1 MNYRKEHI
9 IYTSIWLLLY
19 LSPLASL
26 YMRMSSNPNIAFS
39 WHEILNA
46 WAFNTVWLVLMLIH
60 NFLLLPILILKR
72 RTWQYL
78 MLASALLISC
88 TFASFL
94 IRPAGPRF
102 DDKDKRMEMS
112 DTNYYIC
119 GESDSCHAPGLCQKM
134 EHDPK
139 EDMCRK
145 PIHGGKPF
153 PRPRYNP
160 DELRPISP
168 VPMLG
173 PGEAVAFFGGLMLMG
188 MNLGVKLYFMS
199 QRDRERQKIIDQ
211 RNLEQQ
217 MEYLKYQVNPH
228 FFMNTLNNIHALV
241 DIDPE
246 RAKTTIV
253 ELSKMMRHILYE
265 GSKKLIPLTREVE
278 FLNLYVQL
286 MRLRYTRKVH
296 INVDVPPQ
304 LPELKL
310 PPLMLIIFVENA
322 FKHGISY
329 REESFIDIKLRVEN
343 KRLLFSCCNSKP
355 TQVQRTNEK
364 GGMGLQNVR
373 QRLELLYDDDYTLDI
388 NDGEKTYEVKLDI
401 PMQTRL
407 PDAEVETA
415 DVSES

>member
-1 MNYRKEHI
+1 MEYTMTTHMNYRKEHI

-19 LSPLASL
+19 ISPLASL
-26 YMRMSSNPNIAFS
+26 YMRMSSNPDITFS

-46 WAFNTVWLVLMLIH
+46 WEFNTVWLVLMLIH

-153 PRPRYNP
+153 PRPRYTP

-188 MNLGVKLYFMS
+188 MNLGVKLYFKT
-199 QRDRERQKIIDQ
+199 QEDREQQERLEKQDLERQ
-211 RNLEQQ
+211 L
-217 MEYLKYQVNPH
+217 EYLRYQVNPH

-241 DIDPE
+241 DINPE

-253 ELSKMMRHILYE
+253 ELSKMMRYILYE
-265 GSKKLIPLTREVE
+265 GDKKYIPVQREAL
-278 FLNLYVQL
+278 FLNNYIEL
-286 MRLRYTRKVH
+286 MRLRYSSRVS
-296 INVDVPPQ
+296 ISLDMPEMMPDVM
-304 LPELKL
+304 L
-310 PPLMLIIFVENA
+310 PPLLLIIFVENA
-322 FKHGISY
+322 FKHGVSY
-329 REESFIDIKLRVEN
+329 AAPSFIDIKVEVTQDKLKFRCRN
-343 KRLLFSCCNSKP
+343 SRQEQKPDEKKKKGGVGLANARRRLDLLFPNRYNLEIKENDKEYDVQLEIPLSKNNS
-355 TQVQRTNEK
+355 
-364 GGMGLQNVR
+364 
-373 QRLELLYDDDYTLDI
+373 
-388 NDGEKTYEVKLDI
+388 
-401 PMQTRL
+401 
-407 PDAEVETA
+407 
-415 DVSES
+415 

>member
-1 MNYRKEHI
+1 MEYTMTTHMNYRKEHI

-19 LSPLASL
+19 ISPLASL
-26 YMRMSSNPNIAFS
+26 YMRMSSNPNISFS

-46 WAFNTVWLVLMLIH
+46 WEFNTVWLVLMLIH

-78 MLASALLISC
+78 MLASALLITC

-153 PRPRYNP
+153 PRPRYTP

-188 MNLGVKLYFMS
+188 LNLGVKLYFKT
-199 QRDRERQKIIDQ
+199 QEDREQRERLEKQDLERQ
-211 RNLEQQ
+211 L
-217 MEYLKYQVNPH
+217 EYLRYQVNPH

-241 DIDPE
+241 DINPE

-253 ELSKMMRHILYE
+253 ELSKMMRYILYE
-265 GSKKLIPLTREVE
+265 GDKKYIPVQREAL
-278 FLNLYVQL
+278 FLNNYIEL
-286 MRLRYTRKVH
+286 MRLRYSSRVS
-296 INVDVPPQ
+296 INLDMPKMMPDVM
-304 LPELKL
+304 L
-310 PPLMLIIFVENA
+310 PPLLLIIFVENA
-322 FKHGISY
+322 FKHGVSY
-329 REESFIDIKLRVEN
+329 AAPSFIDIKVEVTQEMLQFKCRN
-343 KRLLFSCCNSKP
+343 SRQEQKPDEKKKKGGVGLANARRRLDLLFHDKYSLEIKEDDKEYDVQLEIPLSKNNS
-355 TQVQRTNEK
+355 
-364 GGMGLQNVR
+364 
-373 QRLELLYDDDYTLDI
+373 
-388 NDGEKTYEVKLDI
+388 
-401 PMQTRL
+401 
-407 PDAEVETA
+407 
-415 DVSES
+415 

>member
-1 MNYRKEHI
+1 MEYTMTTHMNYRKEHI

-19 LSPLASL
+19 ISPLASL
-26 YMRMSSNPNIAFS
+26 YMRMSSNPDISFS

-46 WAFNTVWLVLMLIH
+46 WEFNTVWLVLMLIH

-112 DTNYYIC
+112 DCNYYIC

-153 PRPRYNP
+153 PKPRYNP
-160 DELRPISP
+160 EELRPINP
-168 VPMLG
+168 IPMLG

-188 MNLGVKLYFMS
+188 MNLGVKLYFKT
-199 QRDRERQKIIDQ
+199 QEDREQRERLEKQDLERQ
-211 RNLEQQ
+211 L
-217 MEYLKYQVNPH
+217 EYLRYQVNPH

-241 DIDPE
+241 DINPE

-253 ELSKMMRHILYE
+253 ELSKMMRYILYE
-265 GSKKLIPLTREVE
+265 GDKKLIPVQREAL
-278 FLNLYVQL
+278 FLKNYIEL
-286 MRLRYTRKVH
+286 MRLRYSSRVS
-296 INVDVPPQ
+296 INLDIPEMMPDVM
-304 LPELKL
+304 L
-310 PPLMLIIFVENA
+310 PPLLLIIFVENA
-322 FKHGISY
+322 FKHGVSY
-329 REESFIDIKLRVEN
+329 AAPSFIDIKVTVTQEMLQFKCRNSRQEQKPDEKKKKGGVGLAN
-343 KRLLFSCCNSKP
+343 ARRRLDLLFHDKYSLEIKEDDKEYDVQLEIPLSKNNS
-355 TQVQRTNEK
+355 
-364 GGMGLQNVR
+364 
-373 QRLELLYDDDYTLDI
+373 
-388 NDGEKTYEVKLDI
+388 
-401 PMQTRL
+401 
-407 PDAEVETA
+407 
-415 DVSES
+415 

>member
-1 MNYRKEHI
+1 MNYRKEHL
-9 IYTSIWLLLY
+9 IYTSIWLMLY

-46 WAFNTVWLVLMLIH
+46 WEFNTVWLVLMLIH

-188 MNLGVKLYFMS
+188 LNLGVKLYFKT
-199 QRDRERQKIIDQ
+199 QEDREQRERLEKQDLERQ
-211 RNLEQQ
+211 L
-217 MEYLKYQVNPH
+217 EYLRYQVNPH

-241 DIDPE
+241 DINPE

-253 ELSKMMRHILYE
+253 ELSKMMRYILYE
-265 GSKKLIPLTREVE
+265 GDKKYIPVQREAL
-278 FLNLYVQL
+278 FLNNYIEL
-286 MRLRYTRKVH
+286 MRLRYSSRVS
-296 INVDVPPQ
+296 INLDMPKMMPDVM
-304 LPELKL
+304 L
-310 PPLMLIIFVENA
+310 PPLLLIIFVENA
-322 FKHGISY
+322 FKHGVSY
-329 REESFIDIKLRVEN
+329 AAPSFIDIKVEVTQDKLKFRCRN
-343 KRLLFSCCNSKP
+343 SRQEQKPDEKKKKGGVGLANARRRLDLLFPNRYNLEIKENDKEYDVQLEIPLSKNNS
-355 TQVQRTNEK
+355 
-364 GGMGLQNVR
+364 
-373 QRLELLYDDDYTLDI
+373 
-388 NDGEKTYEVKLDI
+388 
-401 PMQTRL
+401 
-407 PDAEVETA
+407 
-415 DVSES
+415 

>member
-1 MNYRKEHI
+1 MEYTMTTHMNYRKEHL
-9 IYTSIWLLLY
+9 IYTSIWLMLY

-26 YMRMSSNPNIAFS
+26 YMRMSSNPDISFS

-46 WAFNTVWLVLMLIH
+46 WEFNTVWLVLMLIH

-188 MNLGVKLYFMS
+188 LNLGVKLYFKT
-199 QRDRERQKIIDQ
+199 QEDREQRERLEKQDLERQ
-211 RNLEQQ
+211 L
-217 MEYLKYQVNPH
+217 EYLRYQVNPH

-241 DIDPE
+241 DINPE

-253 ELSKMMRHILYE
+253 ELSKMMRYILYE
-265 GSKKLIPLTREVE
+265 GDKKYIPVQREAL
-278 FLNLYVQL
+278 FLNNYIEL
-286 MRLRYTRKVH
+286 MRLRYSSRVS
-296 INVDVPPQ
+296 INLDMPKMMPDVM
-304 LPELKL
+304 L
-310 PPLMLIIFVENA
+310 PPLLLIIFVENA
-322 FKHGISY
+322 FKHGVSY
-329 REESFIDIKLRVEN
+329 AAPSFIDIKVEVTQDKLKFRCRN
-343 KRLLFSCCNSKP
+343 SRQEQKPDEKKKKGGVGLANARRRLDLLFPNRYNLEIKENDKEYDVQLEIPLSKNNS
-355 TQVQRTNEK
+355 
-364 GGMGLQNVR
+364 
-373 QRLELLYDDDYTLDI
+373 
-388 NDGEKTYEVKLDI
+388 
-401 PMQTRL
+401 
-407 PDAEVETA
+407 
-415 DVSES
+415 

>member
-1 MNYRKEHI
+1 MEYTMTTHMNYRKEHI

-19 LSPLASL
+19 ISPLASL
-26 YMRMSSNPNIAFS
+26 YMRMSSNPDITFS

-46 WAFNTVWLVLMLIH
+46 WEFNTVWLVLMLIH

-78 MLASALLISC
+78 MLASALLITC

-188 MNLGVKLYFMS
+188 MNLGVKLYFKT
-199 QRDRERQKIIDQ
+199 QEDREQQERLEKQDLERQ
-211 RNLEQQ
+211 L
-217 MEYLKYQVNPH
+217 EYLRYQVNPH

-241 DIDPE
+241 DINPE

-253 ELSKMMRHILYE
+253 ELSKMMRYILYE
-265 GSKKLIPLTREVE
+265 GDKKYIPVQREAL
-278 FLNLYVQL
+278 FLNNYIEL
-286 MRLRYTRKVH
+286 MRLRYSSRVS
-296 INVDVPPQ
+296 ISLDMPEMMPDVM
-304 LPELKL
+304 L
-310 PPLMLIIFVENA
+310 PPLLLIIFVENA
-322 FKHGISY
+322 FKHGVSY
-329 REESFIDIKLRVEN
+329 AAPSFIDIKVEVTQDKLKFRCRN
-343 KRLLFSCCNSKP
+343 SRQEQKPDEKKKKGGVGLANARRRLDLLFPNQYSLEIKENDKEYDVQLEIPLSKNNS
-355 TQVQRTNEK
+355 
-364 GGMGLQNVR
+364 
-373 QRLELLYDDDYTLDI
+373 
-388 NDGEKTYEVKLDI
+388 
-401 PMQTRL
+401 
-407 PDAEVETA
+407 
-415 DVSES
+415 

>member
-1 MNYRKEHI
+1 MEYTMTTHMNYRKEHI

-19 LSPLASL
+19 ISPLASL
-26 YMRMSSNPNIAFS
+26 YMRMSSNPDITFS

-46 WAFNTVWLVLMLIH
+46 WEFNTVWLVLMLIH

-78 MLASALLISC
+78 MLASALLITC

-188 MNLGVKLYFMS
+188 MNLGVKLYFKT
-199 QRDRERQKIIDQ
+199 QEDREQRERLEKQDLERQ
-211 RNLEQQ
+211 L
-217 MEYLKYQVNPH
+217 EYLRYQVNPH

-241 DIDPE
+241 DINPE

-253 ELSKMMRHILYE
+253 ELSKMMRYILYE
-265 GSKKLIPLTREVE
+265 GDKKYIPVQREAL
-278 FLNLYVQL
+278 FLNNYIEL
-286 MRLRYTRKVH
+286 MRLRYSSRVS
-296 INVDVPPQ
+296 ISLDMPEMMPDVM
-304 LPELKL
+304 L
-310 PPLMLIIFVENA
+310 PPLLLIIFVENA
-322 FKHGISY
+322 FKHGVSY
-329 REESFIDIKLRVEN
+329 AAPSFIDIKVEVTQDKLKFRCRN
-343 KRLLFSCCNSKP
+343 SRQEQKPDEKKKKGGVGLANARRRLDLLFPNRYSLEIKENDKEYDVQLEIPLSKNNS
-355 TQVQRTNEK
+355 
-364 GGMGLQNVR
+364 
-373 QRLELLYDDDYTLDI
+373 
-388 NDGEKTYEVKLDI
+388 
-401 PMQTRL
+401 
-407 PDAEVETA
+407 
-415 DVSES
+415 

>member
-1 MNYRKEHI
+1 MEYTMTTHMNYRKEHI

-26 YMRMSSNPNIAFS
+26 YMRMSSNPDISFS

-46 WAFNTVWLVLMLIH
+46 WEFNTVWLVLMLIH

-188 MNLGVKLYFMS
+188 LNLGVKLYFKT
-199 QRDRERQKIIDQ
+199 QEDREQRERLEKQDLERQ
-211 RNLEQQ
+211 L
-217 MEYLKYQVNPH
+217 EYLRYQVNPH

-241 DIDPE
+241 DINPE

-253 ELSKMMRHILYE
+253 ELSKMMRYILYE
-265 GSKKLIPLTREVE
+265 GDKKYIPVQREAL
-278 FLNLYVQL
+278 FLNNYIEL
-286 MRLRYTRKVH
+286 MRLRYSSRVS
-296 INVDVPPQ
+296 ISLDMPEMMPDVM
-304 LPELKL
+304 L
-310 PPLMLIIFVENA
+310 PPLLLIIFVENA
-322 FKHGISY
+322 FKHGVSY
-329 REESFIDIKLRVEN
+329 AAPSFIDIKVEVTQDKLKFRCRN
-343 KRLLFSCCNSKP
+343 SRQEQKPDEKKKKGGVGLANARRRLDLLFPNRYNLEIKENDKEYDVQLEIPLSKNNS
-355 TQVQRTNEK
+355 
-364 GGMGLQNVR
+364 
-373 QRLELLYDDDYTLDI
+373 
-388 NDGEKTYEVKLDI
+388 
-401 PMQTRL
+401 
-407 PDAEVETA
+407 
-415 DVSES
+415 

>member
-19 LSPLASL
+19 ISPLASL
-26 YMRMSSNPNIAFS
+26 YMRMSSNPDISFS

-46 WAFNTVWLVLMLIH
+46 WEFNTVWLVLMLIH

-112 DTNYYIC
+112 DCNYYIC
-119 GESDSCHAPGLCQKM
+119 GESDSCQAPGLCQKM

-145 PIHGGKPF
+145 PIHGGKPY
-153 PRPRYNP
+153 PRPRHNP
-160 DELRPISP
+160 DELRPINP

-173 PGEAVAFFGGLMLMG
+173 PGEAVAFFGGLLLMG
-188 MNLGVKLYFMS
+188 MNLGVKLYFKT
-199 QRDRERQKIIDQ
+199 QEDREQQERLEKQDLERQ
-211 RNLEQQ
+211 L
-217 MEYLKYQVNPH
+217 EYLRYQVNPH

-241 DIDPE
+241 DINPE

-253 ELSKMMRHILYE
+253 ELSKMMRYILYE
-265 GSKKLIPLTREVE
+265 GDKKLIPVQREAL
-278 FLNLYVQL
+278 FLKNYIEL
-286 MRLRYTRKVH
+286 MRLRYSSRVS
-296 INVDVPPQ
+296 INLDIPEMMPDVM
-304 LPELKL
+304 L
-310 PPLMLIIFVENA
+310 PPLLLIIFVENA
-322 FKHGISY
+322 FKHGVSY
-329 REESFIDIKLRVEN
+329 AAPSFIDIKVTVTQEMLQFKCRNSRQEQKPDEKKKKGGVGLAN
-343 KRLLFSCCNSKP
+343 ARRRLDLLFPDQYSLEIKEDDKEYDVQLEIPLSKNNS
-355 TQVQRTNEK
+355 
-364 GGMGLQNVR
+364 
-373 QRLELLYDDDYTLDI
+373 
-388 NDGEKTYEVKLDI
+388 
-401 PMQTRL
+401 
-407 PDAEVETA
+407 
-415 DVSES
+415 

>member
-1 MNYRKEHI
+1 MEYTMTTHMNYRKEHI

-26 YMRMSSNPNIAFS
+26 YMRMSSNPDISFS

-46 WAFNTVWLVLMLIH
+46 WEFNTVWLVLMLIH

-78 MLASALLISC
+78 LLASALLISC

-94 IRPAGPRF
+94 IRPGGPRF
-102 DDKDKRMEMS
+102 DDMDKRMKMS
-112 DTNYYIC
+112 DCNYYIC

-160 DELRPISP
+160 DELRPINP

-173 PGEAVAFFGGLMLMG
+173 PGEAVAFFGGLLLMG
-188 MNLGVKLYFMS
+188 MNLGVKLYFKT
-199 QRDRERQKIIDQ
+199 QEDREQQERLEKQDLERQ
-211 RNLEQQ
+211 L
-217 MEYLKYQVNPH
+217 EYLRYQVNPH

-241 DIDPE
+241 DINPE

-253 ELSKMMRHILYE
+253 ELSKMMRYILYE
-265 GSKKLIPLTREVE
+265 GDKKYIPVQRETL
-278 FLNLYVQL
+278 FLNNYIEL
-286 MRLRYTRKVH
+286 MRLRYSSRVS
-296 INVDVPPQ
+296 ISLDMPEMMPDVM
-304 LPELKL
+304 L
-310 PPLMLIIFVENA
+310 PPLLLIIFVENA
-322 FKHGISY
+322 FKHGVSY
-329 REESFIDIKLRVEN
+329 AAPSFIDIKVAVTQDKLKFRCRNSRQEQKPDEKKKKEGVGLAN
-343 KRLLFSCCNSKP
+343 ARRRLDLLFPNRYNLEIKENDKEYDVQLEIPLSKNNS
-355 TQVQRTNEK
+355 
-364 GGMGLQNVR
+364 
-373 QRLELLYDDDYTLDI
+373 
-388 NDGEKTYEVKLDI
+388 
-401 PMQTRL
+401 
-407 PDAEVETA
+407 
-415 DVSES
+415 

>member
-19 LSPLASL
+19 ISPLGSL
-26 YMRMSSNPNIAFS
+26 YMRMSSNPDISFS

-46 WAFNTVWLVLMLIH
+46 WEFNTVWLVLMLIH

-119 GESDSCHAPGLCQKM
+119 GKSDSCHAPGLCQKM

-160 DELRPISP
+160 EELRPISP

-188 MNLGVKLYFMS
+188 MNLGVKLYFKT
-199 QRDRERQKIIDQ
+199 QEDREQQERLEKQDLERQ
-211 RNLEQQ
+211 L
-217 MEYLKYQVNPH
+217 EYLRYQVNPH

-241 DIDPE
+241 DINPE

-253 ELSKMMRHILYE
+253 ELSKMMRYILYE
-265 GSKKLIPLTREVE
+265 GDKKLIPVQREAL
-278 FLNLYVQL
+278 FLKNYIEL
-286 MRLRYTRKVH
+286 MRLRYSSRVS
-296 INVDVPPQ
+296 INLDIPEMMPDVM
-304 LPELKL
+304 L
-310 PPLMLIIFVENA
+310 PPLLLIIFVENA
-322 FKHGISY
+322 FKHGVSY
-329 REESFIDIKLRVEN
+329 AAPSFIDIKVTVTQEMLQFKCRNSRQEQKPDEKKKKGGVGLAN
-343 KRLLFSCCNSKP
+343 ARRRLDLLFHDKYSLEIKEDDKEYDVQLEIPLSKNNS
-355 TQVQRTNEK
+355 
-364 GGMGLQNVR
+364 
-373 QRLELLYDDDYTLDI
+373 
-388 NDGEKTYEVKLDI
+388 
-401 PMQTRL
+401 
-407 PDAEVETA
+407 
-415 DVSES
+415 

>member
-1 MNYRKEHI
+1 MEYTMTTHMNYRKEHI

-26 YMRMSSNPNIAFS
+26 YMRMSSNPNITFS

-46 WAFNTVWLVLMLIH
+46 WEFNTVWLVLMLIH

-72 RTWQYL
+72 RTWKYL

-88 TFASFL
+88 TFASYL
-94 IRPAGPRF
+94 IRPAGPRCY
-102 DDKDKRMEMS
+102 DMDKRMEMS
-112 DTNYYIC
+112 DCNYYIC

-173 PGEAVAFFGGLMLMG
+173 PGEAVAFFGGLLLMG
-188 MNLGVKLYFMS
+188 MNLGVKLYFKT
-199 QRDRERQKIIDQ
+199 QEDREQQERLEKQDLERQ
-211 RNLEQQ
+211 L
-217 MEYLKYQVNPH
+217 EYLRYQVNPH

-241 DIDPE
+241 DINPE

-253 ELSKMMRHILYE
+253 ELSKMMRYILYE
-265 GSKKLIPLTREVE
+265 GDKKYIPVQREAL
-278 FLNLYVQL
+278 FLKNYIEL
-286 MRLRYTRKVH
+286 MRLRYSSRVS
-296 INVDVPPQ
+296 INLDMPEMMPDVM
-304 LPELKL
+304 L
-310 PPLMLIIFVENA
+310 PPLLLIIFVENA
-322 FKHGISY
+322 FKHGVSY
-329 REESFIDIKLRVEN
+329 AAPSFIDIKVEVTQDKLKFRCRN
-343 KRLLFSCCNSKP
+343 SRQEQKPDEKKKKGGVGLANARRRLDLLFPNQYSLEIKENDKEYDVQLEIPLSKNNS
-355 TQVQRTNEK
+355 
-364 GGMGLQNVR
+364 
-373 QRLELLYDDDYTLDI
+373 
-388 NDGEKTYEVKLDI
+388 
-401 PMQTRL
+401 
-407 PDAEVETA
+407 
-415 DVSES
+415 